1 MSGSTRAG
9 RAADAARIPERAQFV
24 ALTRT
29 GRGMSSTDLAGYL
42 QDHALHSTP
51 EVCFVVGGAFGLGT
65 GILDRAQRQR
75 VQRER
80 DVMAQKPR
88 ENKATEGR
96 EKVPER
102 WSAQQKTEV
111 VLRLLRG
118 EDLVEVSR
126 EVQVSP
132 PELEEWRRVFL
143 ETGQQGLRR
152 RGRDPGERELT
163 RTRAKLGELTMRL
176 ELARELLEKRGYG
189 DELEK
194 LLKRG
199 RG

>member
-1 MSGSTRAG
+1 MKSFVIAIFSITLTACAG
-9 RAADAARIPERAQFV
+9 TQIGNPDDYDPVPLNRVFP
-24 ALTRT
+24 
-29 GRGMSSTDLAGYL
+29 YP
-42 QDHALHSTP
+42 TP
-51 EVCFVVGGAFGLGT
+51 EELA
-65 GILDRAQRQR
+65 R
-75 VQRER
+75 
-80 DVMAQKPR
+80 
-88 ENKATEGR
+88 
-96 EKVPER
+96 
-102 WSAQQKTEV
+102 QKTEV

-143 ETGQQGLRR
+143 ETGQQGLKR

-163 RTRAKLGELTMRL
+163 RTQAKLGELTMRL

-189 DELEK
+189 DELRT

-199 RG
+199 RE